1 MRISDWSSDVC
12 SSDLP
17 DMFVAAAAFSGA
29 VDTNTIPVQLL
40 AQTSGME
47 DGAPL
52 AGVYG
57 LRATQELRWRR
68 HNPWDLADNLR
79 STYVELHTGNGLPA
93 GPGGDAGSPVELA
106 VRPLQTNLTNQRG
119 TPPPPPPLT
128 PQ

>member
-1 MRISDWSSDVC
+1 MGYATRH
-12 SSDLP
+12 P

-57 LRATQELRWRR
+57 LRATQEIRWRG

-79 STYVELHTGNGLPA
+79 STYVELHTGNGLPG
-93 GPGGDAGSPVELA
+93 GPGGDVGDPVELA
-106 VRPLQTNLTNQRG
+106 VWPDRKSTRLNSSH
-119 TPPPPPPLT
+119 
-128 PQ
+128 

>member
-1 MRISDWSSDVC
+1 
-12 SSDLP
+12 
-17 DMFVAAAAFSGA
+17 MFVAAAAFSGA

-57 LRATQELRWRR
+57 LRATQEIRWRG

-79 STYVELHTGNGLPA
+79 STYVELHTGNGLPG
-93 GPGGDAGSPVELA
+93 GPGGDVGDRSEEHTSELQSLMRISYA
-106 VRPLQTNLTNQRG
+106 VFCLKNKNT
-119 TPPPPPPLT
+119 
-128 PQ
+128 